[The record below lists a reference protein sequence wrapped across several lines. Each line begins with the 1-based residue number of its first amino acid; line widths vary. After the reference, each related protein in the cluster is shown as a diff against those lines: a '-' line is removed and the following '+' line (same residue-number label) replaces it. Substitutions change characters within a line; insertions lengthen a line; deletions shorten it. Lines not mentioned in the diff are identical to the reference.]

1 MRVFVFFSVGFTIL
15 AAGALAASPT
25 KQAPRA
31 LSLGGGE
38 AGTAARYENCLRTSA
53 QDPLQA
59 HETARTWIE
68 QGGGLAARHCAA
80 VAMIRYGRP
89 EYAAPDLERLAAEA
103 AAKRPDLAPDL
114 YAQAA
119 QAWLLAREATRALS
133 LQSEALKRRPRDVDF
148 LIDRAIIHLAL
159 KQSWE
164 AIDDL
169 NSALELAPRRADA
182 LVVRASA
189 YRHLGTADLA
199 EEDIARALVQ
209 RPNAPDALAERGA
222 VKALKGDKPGAR
234 ADWLRVLSLDPDSAA
249 GDQARAGLESIDV
262 KKP

>member
-1 MRVFVFFSVGFTIL
+1 MRLSLFFSVGLTVL
-15 AAGALAASPT
+15 AAGAWAATPT
-25 KQAPRA
+25 KPPRA
-31 LSLGGGE
+31 LPLGGAE
-38 AGTAARYENCLRTSA
+38 AGTAARYEYCLRLTA

-59 HETARTWIE
+59 HETARTWAE

-89 EYAAPDLERLAAEA
+89 DYAAPDLEQLAVEA

-119 QAWLLAREATRALS
+119 QAWLLARDATRALP
-133 LQSEALKRRPRDVDF
+133 LQTEALKRRPRDVEF
-148 LIDRAIIHLAL
+148 LIDRAIIRLAL

-169 NSALELAPRRADA
+169 NSALEFSPRRLEA
-182 LVVRASA
+182 LVYRASA
-189 YRHLGTADLA
+189 YRQLGTADLA
-199 EEDIARALVQ
+199 EEDVARALKL
-209 RPNAPDALAERGA
+209 RPEAPDALAERGA

-234 ADWLRVLSLDPDSAA
+234 ADWLRVLSLDPESAA

>member
-1 MRVFVFFSVGFTIL
+1 MRASLFFSLGLTVC
-15 AAGALAASPT
+15 AVSALAAAP
-25 KQAPRA
+25 KQPQRPLA
-31 LSLGGGE
+31 LGGAE
-38 AGTAARYENCLRTSA
+38 AGTATRYENCLRLTA

-59 HETARTWIE
+59 HETARTWAE

-89 EYAAPDLERLAAEA
+89 DYAAPDLERLAAEA

-119 QAWLLAREATRALS
+119 QAWLLARDATRALP

-148 LIDRAIIHLAL
+148 LIDRAIIRLAL

-169 NSALELAPRRADA
+169 NSALELSPRRMEA
-182 LVVRASA
+182 LVYRASA
-189 YRHLGTADLA
+189 YRQLGTADLA
-199 EEDIARALVQ
+199 EEDVARALKL
-209 RPNAPDALAERGA
+209 RPEAPDALAERGA

-234 ADWLRVLSLDPDSAA
+234 ADWLRVLSLDPESAA

>member
-1 MRVFVFFSVGFTIL
+1 MRLSLFFSVGLTVL
-15 AAGALAASPT
+15 TAGAWAATPT
-25 KQAPRA
+25 KPPPRA
-31 LSLGGGE
+31 LSLGGAE
-38 AGTAARYENCLRTSA
+38 AGTATRYENCLRLTA

-59 HETARTWIE
+59 HETARTWAE

-89 EYAAPDLERLAAEA
+89 DYAAPDLEQLAVEA

-119 QAWLLAREATRALS
+119 QAWLLARDATRALP
-133 LQSEALKRRPRDVDF
+133 LQTEALKRRPRDVEF
-148 LIDRAIIHLAL
+148 LIDRAIIRLAL

-169 NSALELAPRRADA
+169 NSALEFSPRRLEA
-182 LVVRASA
+182 LVYRASA
-189 YRHLGTADLA
+189 YRQLGTADLA
-199 EEDIARALVQ
+199 EEDVARALKL
-209 RPNAPDALAERGA
+209 RPEAPDALAERGA

-234 ADWLRVLSLDPDSAA
+234 ADWLRVLSLDPESAA